1 MSARITSAT
10 GVPAPDLRKPAIMSS
25 RVRMPCTLPR
35 LSVIGNSCCDVHSNA
50 SGESDHFIF
59 TYWRGLRSGAPRAAA
74 LRWYPRCQIIRQA
87 RTAAIEKA
95 SEQLDE
101 HCDYPAKSDNR
112 FQ

>member
-50 SGESDHFIF
+50 SAENDHFIF
-59 TYWRGLRSGAPRAAA
+59 TYWRGLRSGV
-74 LRWYPRCQIIRQA
+74 LRELLLYDGIRDAKLLGKLEQQ
-87 RTAAIEKA
+87 AIEKA
-95 SEQLDE
+95 
-101 HCDYPAKSDNR
+101 
-112 FQ
+112 

>member
-50 SGESDHFIF
+50 SAENDHFIF
-59 TYWRGLRSGAPRAAA
+59 TYWRGLRSGDPESCSFTMVSAMPK
-74 LRWYPRCQIIRQA
+74 LLGKLEQQV
-87 RTAAIEKA
+87 IEKA
-95 SEQLDE
+95 
-101 HCDYPAKSDNR
+101 
-112 FQ
+112 